1 MVPSNGNKVDN
12 YFTITINNDLGIF
25 EVKSGTTI
33 HRYNVVFDMKL

>member
-25 EVKSGTTI
+25 EVKSGTT
-33 HRYNVVFDMKL
+33 NVVFDMKL